1 MKKIPVL
8 ATIREAYEFT
18 FSHLGAIIGLIW
30 LPMILITVIGFFV
43 LQRFFD
49 AYAGALA
56 SGNVADMGPE
66 SLGVLCFFLVTLLLS
81 TIMAVPVTQLALG
94 TRKQGALLYFSF
106 GALEWRL
113 FRGVMGLVGF
123 LLLPLLVVS
132 VLTGLLEAAHG
143 GPLGPANGALAVVAM
158 YIVLLFAMIFFGLRF
173 SALLP
178 ALAVSENGP
187 LLPRAWKLSEGNFW
201 RIFAVVLAIFIPL
214 QISAAL
220 VQLAVEGHQALMPDL
235 HPTSAMAA
243 AQLHAF
249 AMNMPMASG
258 INFLF
263 APLWLGLLLGAC
275 ASIYKTLSSVQILD
289 KSA

>member
-8 ATIREAYEFT
+8 ATIREAYNFT
-18 FSHLGAIIGLIW
+18 FTHLGAIIGLIW
-30 LPMILITVIGFFV
+30 LPMIMITVIGFFV
-43 LQRFFD
+43 LQHFFD

-56 SGNVADMGPE
+56 SGSASAMGPE
-66 SLGVLCFFLVTLLLS
+66 ALGVLCFFVAALLLS

-94 TRKQGALLYFSF
+94 TRKQGALIYFSF

-132 VLTGLLEAAHG
+132 VLAGLLETANG
-143 GPLGPANGALAVVAM
+143 GPLGPVNGAMAISAM
-158 YIVLLFAMIFFGLRF
+158 YVGLLFAMIYFGLRF
-173 SALLP
+173 GAMMP

-187 LLPRAWKLSEGNFW
+187 LLPRAWKLSAGNFW
-201 RIFAVVLAIFIPL
+201 RIFAVVLAIFIPV

-220 VQLAVEGHQALMPDL
+220 VQLAVQGPQALMPDL

-263 APLWLGLLLGAC
+263 APLWLGLLLGAGS
-275 ASIYKTLSSVQILD
+275 SIYRSLNGTRALDLS
-289 KSA
+289 A